1 MTDFERKVKTL
12 LTWALVL
19 IVGLIGVAI
28 LCIVILEYF
37 RNGAVDFEGL
47 ILAVLGLMA
56 SFLCYSKL
64 KTWYDPR
71 T

>member
-64 KTWYDPR
+64 KTF
-71 T
+71 